1 MMARRFSMHPGDP
14 DRVVRQAELK
24 AESVP
29 LKPLVEEVFDPEA
42 SKPTDDPFPE
52 ELQDYSSMTVAEL
65 KALCA
70 ERDIPVSGIKTELIE
85 RLNLNDASDSTEAPV
100 EEAAVEEEVVAPVEE
115 AATTEETVEGEVSES
130 GGENS
135 GEPTE

>member
-1 MMARRFSMHPGDP
+1 MARFSMHPGDP
-14 DRVVRQAELK
+14 DRKARQLEMAQIDI
-24 AESVP
+24 VP
-29 LKPLVEEVFDPEA
+29 LKDPAGEVFDPEA

-52 ELQDYSSMTVAEL
+52 ELQDYSSMTVPEL

>member
-1 MMARRFSMHPGDP
+1 MARFSMHPGDP
-14 DRVVRQAELK
+14 DRKARQLEMAQIEI
-24 AESVP
+24 VP
-29 LKPLVEEVFDPEA
+29 LKDPAGEVFDPEA

-52 ELQDYSSMTVAEL
+52 ELQDYSSMTVPEL

-70 ERDIPVSGIKTELIE
+70 ERDIAVSGIKTELIE
-85 RLNLNDASDSTEAPV
+85 RLNLDDASHSTEAPV
-100 EEAAVEEEVVAPVEE
+100 EETAVIEEEAVPEESAAV
-115 AATTEETVEGEVSES
+115 EETVEGEVSES

>member
-1 MMARRFSMHPGDP
+1 MARFSMHPSDP
-14 DRVVRQAELK
+14 DRKARQAEMK
-24 AESVP
+24 AKIAP

-52 ELQDYSSMTVAEL
+52 ELQDYSSMTVPEL

-85 RLNLNDASDSTEAPV
+85 RLNLNDISDSTDAPV
-100 EEAAVEEEVVAPVEE
+100 EEAAVEEEMVAPVEE
-115 AATTEETVEGEVSES
+115 AATTEETVEGELSES
-130 GGENS
+130 GGES
-135 GEPTE
+135 GGDTTE

>member
-1 MMARRFSMHPGDP
+1 MGRFSLHPGC
-14 DRVVRQAELK
+14 AERAAYRAK
-24 AESVP
+24 IEEKPSWVQVAEEQ
-29 LKPLVEEVFDPEA
+29 LFDPEA
-42 SKPTDDPFPE
+42 AKSTDEPFPE
-52 ELQDYSSMTVAEL
+52 ELQEYSSMTVAEL

-70 ERDIPVSGIKTELIE
+70 ERGLAVSGTKNELIE
-85 RLNLNDASDSTEAPV
+85 RLNLNDASDSTEAPA
-100 EEAAVEEEVVAPVEE
+100 EEAAVEEVVVAPAEE